1 MTNQEIYELLEEI
14 TEELKRATLHLEDED
29 VFEID
34 SAIDS
39 IESVACKYEGD
50 K

>member
-1 MTNQEIYELLEEI
+1 MTNEELCELFEDVI
-14 TEELKRATLHLEDED
+14 HQLKRATLHLDDED

-39 IESVACKYEGD
+39 IESVACKYEED
-50 K
+50 E